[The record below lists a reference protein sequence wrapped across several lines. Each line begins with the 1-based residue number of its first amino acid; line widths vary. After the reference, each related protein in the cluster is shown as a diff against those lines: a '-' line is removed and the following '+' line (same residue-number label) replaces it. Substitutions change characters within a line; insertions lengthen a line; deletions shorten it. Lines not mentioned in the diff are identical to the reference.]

1 MEAPVTDLTAAGLAD
16 FNKGIIA
23 EFRANGGKVGGPFE
37 GATLLLLTS
46 TGAKSGQP
54 RLAPLAYLT
63 IDDMMIIVG
72 SKAGADT
79 NPDWVYNLRANPT
92 AHVEVGTEAQDGTE
106 SYDVVARELPADE
119 RDGVYAK
126 VASIAPVFNDYQS
139 KTSRKIPL
147 FELKRI

>member
-1 MEAPVTDLTAAGLAD
+1 MTDLTAAGLAD